1 MALSV
6 WTKPSGY
13 NFGTF
18 LESSQIYPPVSAAEP
33 VSWDANTI
41 YTPNTNVV
49 YNGKTYFSR
58 QANTGKAPDTNA
70 ILWAQ
75 YIVLPAHA
83 DGITFSIISGNLPEG
98 MFLKDNYIFGTPF
111 VIASTSDISV
121 CIRATDGTSISD
133 RTFKF
138 TVDGSAPPKFITP
151 EGALEVGIH
160 QQLYV
165 KSGTYISYQLEG
177 FDLTTLSGDTLNYF
191 ISSGDGHLPPG
202 LTLSSSGLI
211 SGYVEPILSNTIG
224 AEYNEV
230 FDASKLRDFSAN
242 FQFKVTL
249 SNGITLNHRIFRILV
264 VGTDEFRADS
274 TSELGF
280 AGGFTSDVTYLRQPV
295 WLTDA
300 NLGIYR
306 ANNYITIPVALY
318 DNTNTTVR
326 LENTNHEVYAV
337 SEFLEGDFTTNIA
350 GSRYVS
356 VGNVAG
362 TIKVGYY
369 FSFEHYLTGAS
380 NTKYQIAA
388 IEQVGDAYK
397 LTLSSAH
404 ALEMDIPVGTAF
416 YIGTLCTLPLG
427 TAFDN
432 DGGELYGSIPYQPA
446 ITKSYSFTINAS
458 RYSPQLD
465 EFVNSAKTFNIT
477 ILGDITSEIVWDTNK
492 SLGDL
497 PANYPCV
504 LSIKATSS
512 VPNAAVVYTVV
523 NGALPPG
530 LHLNLDGEIIGMV
543 NQYYVS
549 DTLKGLTTFSEY
561 DNDGNVII
569 GDQTFDNNTT
579 SFDRTF
585 KFTVQATDQYNYSAS
600 TREFTVS
607 ITTPNDVSYSNISV
621 RPLLIPEQRAKWAS
635 FINDTTIF
643 TPSSIYRVN
652 DEHFGVQS
660 SLSMLVFGGIETM
673 AASAYANAIA
683 LNHKNKRF
691 LFSNVK
697 KAVATSNG
705 GDVYEVIYI
714 QMLDPMEPNNTVLSE
729 SIKISSGT
737 YYPSSIS
744 NWQKRIAESV
754 NAQGHVAKVERNY
767 LPLWMRT
774 AQPGYKEQLGF
785 VLAVPICFCKV
796 GTADDILLNIK
807 HSAFDFKTI
816 DYTVDRYI
824 IDAVTDS
831 TGDKYLAFSN
841 DRTTL

>member
-1 MALSV
+1 MALNV
-6 WTKPSGY
+6 WTESSGY

-18 LESSQIYPPVSAAEP
+18 LESSQIYPPVSAADP
-33 VSWDANTI
+33 VTWQAGTT
-41 YTPNTNVV
+41 YTRNTNVV

-58 QANTGKAPDTNA
+58 QGSTNKSPDTNP
-70 ILWAQ
+70 IYWAQ
-75 YIVLPAHA
+75 YILLPANA
-83 DGITFSIISGNLPEG
+83 AGITFSIISGNLPEG

-111 VIASTSDISV
+111 VISTTTNISV

-138 TVDGSAPPKFITP
+138 TVDGSAPPAFITQP
-151 EGALEVGIH
+151 GALGVGIH
-160 QQLYV
+160 DQLYV
-165 KSGTYISYQLEG
+165 KSGTFISYQLEG

-202 LTLSSSGLI
+202 LTMSSSGLI
-211 SGYVEPILSNTIG
+211 SGYVEPILSNTVG
-224 AEYNEV
+224 AQYNEV
-230 FDASKLRDFSAN
+230 FDASMLRDFSAN

-249 SNGITLNHRIFRILV
+249 SNGVALNYRIFRILV

-295 WLTDA
+295 WLTDS

-306 ANNYITIPVALY
+306 ANNYITIPVTLY
-318 DNTNTTVR
+318 DNTNTAIR
-326 LENTNHEVYAV
+326 LENTNHEVYAIA
-337 SEFLEGDFTTNIA
+337 EFLENNFSTNIA

-356 VGNVAG
+356 VGNVSG

-369 FSFEHYLTGAS
+369 FSLEHYLTSAS
-380 NTKYQIAA
+380 NIKYQIAA
-388 IEQVGDAYK
+388 VEQIGDAYK

-404 ALEMDIPVGTAF
+404 ALEIDIPVGTAF
-416 YIGTLCTLPLG
+416 YIGTECTLPVG
-427 TAFDN
+427 TSFDN
-432 DGGELYGSIPYQPA
+432 DGGELYGSMPYQPA
-446 ITKSYSFTINAS
+446 ITKSFSFTINAS
-458 RYSPQLD
+458 RYSAQLD

-477 ILGDITSEIVWDTNK
+477 ILGDITSEIVWGTDRV
-492 SLGDL
+492 LGEL

-504 LSIKATSS
+504 LSIKASSS
-512 VPNAAVVYTVV
+512 VPNATVVYTVIG
-523 NGALPPG
+523 GALPPG
-530 LHLNLDGEIIGMV
+530 LSLNLDGEIIGMV

-561 DNDGNVII
+561 DVDGNVIVAA
-569 GDQTFDNNTT
+569 QTFDNNTT
-579 SFDRTF
+579 TFDRTF

-600 TREFTVS
+600 SREFTLA

-621 RPLLIPEQRAKWAS
+621 RPLLVPEQRANWAS

-652 DEHFGVQS
+652 DRHFGVQS
-660 SLSMLVFGGIETM
+660 TLSMLIFGGIETM
-673 AASAYANAIA
+673 AARAYAEAIA

-691 LFSNVK
+691 VFSNVK
-697 KAVATSNG
+697 KALASSNN

-714 QMLDPMEPNNTVLSE
+714 QMLDPMEPNDTNLAE
-729 SIKISSGT
+729 SIRTDSAT
-737 YYPSSIS
+737 YYPSSIT
-744 NWQKRIAESV
+744 NWQKRIASAINSHGV
-754 NAQGHVAKVERNY
+754 PAKVERNY

-774 AQPGYKEQLGF
+774 TQPGYKEQLGF

-807 HSAFDFKTI
+807 HSTFDFKNL